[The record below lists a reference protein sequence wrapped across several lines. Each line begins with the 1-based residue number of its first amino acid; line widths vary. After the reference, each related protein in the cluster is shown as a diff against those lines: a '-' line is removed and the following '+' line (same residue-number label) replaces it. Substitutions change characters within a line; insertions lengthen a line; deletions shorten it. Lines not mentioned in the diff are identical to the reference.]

1 MHARQKVWGRSAIH
15 NFLKKNSKKPMNP
28 WHWSRVRFST
38 PSTTV
43 ATHSGNKQNSITL
56 GSMKCREFYKVDMES
71 HRKNQRQS
79 RKLVKKGKRSK
90 EKTMELGLL
99 CCTGINITREKEQ
112 YPRKTKIL
120 FTNKS
125 GEWFPCYHID

>member
-1 MHARQKVWGRSAIH
+1 
-15 NFLKKNSKKPMNP
+15 
-28 WHWSRVRFST
+28 
-38 PSTTV
+38 
-43 ATHSGNKQNSITL
+43 
-56 GSMKCREFYKVDMES
+56 MKCREFYKVDMES

-125 GEWFPCYHID
+125 GE